1 MRSIAKSFLSLLAS
15 AAVIASLSSCEDAD
29 ELFTVRRASVDVG
42 MADVGDSVSASF
54 TFKNN
59 SSKEMTLNFIPEC
72 DCTTVNLDY
81 MKLEPRKSGRLDVK
95 VAVESQGEFVKYVF
109 VQAAGSE
116 EFLTVSVKGH
126 TK

>member
-1 MRSIAKSFLSLLAS
+1 MRSIAKSFFSVLAV
-15 AAVIASLSSCEDAD
+15 AAVLPLLSGCDDTD
-29 ELFTVRRASVDVG
+29 ELFSVRRASVDVG

>member
-1 MRSIAKSFLSLLAS
+1 MRLIAKSFLSIVAS
-15 AAVIASLSSCEDAD
+15 ATVLTLLSGCDYAGEVFS
-29 ELFTVRRASVDVG
+29 VRRASVDVG

-59 SSKEMTLNFIPEC
+59 SSKEMTLNFMPEC
-72 DCTTVNLDY
+72 DCTTVNQDY

-95 VAVESQGEFVKYVF
+95 VAVESQGEFLKYIF
-109 VQAAGSE
+109 VRTAGSE
-116 EFLTVSVKGH
+116 EFLTVSIKGH

>member
-1 MRSIAKSFLSLLAS
+1 
-15 AAVIASLSSCEDAD
+15 
-29 ELFTVRRASVDVG
+29 
-42 MADVGDSVSASF
+42 
-54 TFKNN
+54 
-59 SSKEMTLNFIPEC
+59 
-72 DCTTVNLDY
+72 

-95 VAVESQGEFVKYVF
+95 VAVESQGEFVKYIF

>member
-1 MRSIAKSFLSLLAS
+1 MRSIAKSFFSLLAS
-15 AAVIASLSSCEDAD
+15 AAVIALLSSCEDAD

-42 MADVGDSVSASF
+42 VADVGDSVSAQF

-59 SSKEMTLNFIPEC
+59 SSKDMTLSFIPEC
-72 DCTTVNLDY
+72 DCTTVNQEY
-81 MKLEPRKSGRLDVK
+81 MKLGPGKNGRLEVK
-95 VAVESQGEFVKYVF
+95 VAVENRGEFVKYVF

-116 EFLTVSVKGH
+116 DFLTVSVKGH

>member
-1 MRSIAKSFLSLLAS
+1 MRSIAKSFFSLLAS
-15 AAVIASLSSCEDAD
+15 AAVIALLSGCSDND
-29 ELFTVRRASVDVG
+29 EMFSVRRASVDVG

-54 TFKNN
+54 TFRNN

-81 MKLEPRKSGRLDVK
+81 MKLEPRKSGRLEVK
-95 VAVESQGEFVKYVF
+95 VAVENRGEFVKYIF